1 MSRPEVPNGQVHR
14 RQVFGG
20 VAAVGLG
27 TSVLAACGSDSG
39 DDSSAGADGSADGGA
54 DGGAS
59 SSGGDLSA
67 ADVPEGG
74 GVILAD
80 QETVVTQPEAGEYKA
95 FSAICTHQGCAVS
108 SVTDTIECACHG
120 SKFSLTDG
128 SVVNGPAT
136 EPLPEKSVTVDGD
149 SLTLG

>member
-14 RQVFGG
+14 RHVFGG

-27 TSVLAACGSDSG
+27 ASVLSACGSDSG
-39 DDSSAGADGSADGGA
+39 DGSSAADDSGSE
-54 DGGAS
+54 GGAS
-59 SSGGDLSA
+59 SSAGDLST

-80 QETVVTQPEAGEYKA
+80 QETVVTQPETGEYKA

-108 SVTDTIECACHG
+108 GVTETIDCACHG

-136 EPLPEKSVTVDGD
+136 EPLPEKSITLDGD